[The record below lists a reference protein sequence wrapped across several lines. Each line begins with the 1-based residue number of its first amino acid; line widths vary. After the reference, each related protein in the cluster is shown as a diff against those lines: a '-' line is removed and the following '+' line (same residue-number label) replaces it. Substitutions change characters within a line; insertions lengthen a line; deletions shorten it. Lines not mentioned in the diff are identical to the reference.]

1 MTWVAP
7 RSTCSHCG
15 SLEALDQRVD
25 RFPSTALD
33 AGYPDCTDDAVA
45 GCPWDSRVPDP
56 PDPLVGVAVVSFELG
71 DTPAEL
77 LPLPLSSVAQ
87 ASPTEPLPAVAA
99 RPVGAGGTVAEAA
112 GVTETSFESGEM
124 PTALLAATL

>member
-15 SLEALDQRVD
+15 SLEALDQRVN

-77 LPLPLSSVAQ
+77 LPPPPL
-87 ASPTEPLPAVAA
+87 EYAVAF
-99 RPVGAGGTVAEAA
+99 VGAGLVEG
-112 GVTETSFESGEM
+112 GEGGG
-124 PTALLAATL
+124 P

>member
-1 MTWVAP
+1 MVVQFVPSGDVWIWKAVAYALSQFKTTWLMTWVAP

-77 LPLPLSSVAQ
+77 L
-87 ASPTEPLPAVAA
+87 AV
-99 RPVGAGGTVAEAA
+99 
-112 GVTETSFESGEM
+112 
-124 PTALLAATL
+124 TL